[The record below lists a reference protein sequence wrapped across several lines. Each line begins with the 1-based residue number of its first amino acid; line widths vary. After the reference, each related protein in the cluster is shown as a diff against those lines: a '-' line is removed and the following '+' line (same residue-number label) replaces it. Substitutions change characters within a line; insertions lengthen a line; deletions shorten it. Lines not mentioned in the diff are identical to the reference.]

1 MEVSPADSLE
11 IEYSISH
18 GSYADD
24 AYVEI
29 YEAEDLVK
37 LFPARTFI
45 FEDDLNQEIYEI
57 KNFDL
62 TIRCEPNKINPVGL
76 FYALGLLTIDKVKD
90 DKVI

>member
-1 MEVSPADSLE
+1 MS
-11 IEYSISH
+11 
-18 GSYADD
+18 
-24 AYVEI
+24 
-29 YEAEDLVK
+29 
-37 LFPARTFI
+37 FI

-90 DKVI
+90 DKVILKIPNIDTKNYLNENLLETLIKYADTKSR